1 MLADLHVYKDHIES
15 LKQLDNIVPFAFPY
29 LEIDPSIKNIEDFK
43 FNHLSLIGYNS
54 HKKIEMKM
62 SVWWLN
68 KYYNFYFELSI

>member
-29 LEIDPSIKNIEDFK
+29 LEIDPSIKNIEDYK
-43 FNHLSLIGYNS
+43 FNHLNLIGYNS

-62 SVWWLN
+62 SV
-68 KYYNFYFELSI
+68 

>member
-43 FNHLSLIGYNS
+43 FNHLNLIGYNS

-62 SVWWLN
+62 SV
-68 KYYNFYFELSI
+68 